1 MALMQ
6 TVRPRVSYSD
16 LASMPEDGRRYEI
29 YDGEVFVVPAP
40 IPFHQVVVL
49 NLEDRLREWTRQH
62 GGIVLVSPIDIVIS
76 EYDVVQPDLVFFAPA
91 RAHLVKLD
99 APIRAIPDL
108 VVEVLSPSTASTDRG
123 KKLQLF
129 ARSGLPEYWLVD
141 PALRSVEINVLR
153 SGVFALDGRHAT
165 GERITSSA
173 APGFT
178 CLVDALFEAPLTA
191 G

>member
-76 EYDVVQPDLVFFAPA
+76 EYDVVQPDLVFFARA

-141 PALRSVEINVLR
+141 PGLRSVEINVLR
-153 SGVFALDGRHAT
+153 SGVFALDGRHVT

-173 APGFT
+173 APDFT
-178 CLVDALFEAPLTA
+178 CLVDALFETA
-191 G
+191 LIAG

>member
-76 EYDVVQPDLVFFAPA
+76 EYDVVQPDLVFFARA

-141 PALRSVEINVLR
+141 PGLRSVEINVLR

-178 CLVDALFEAPLTA
+178 CLVDALFETPLIA

>member
-91 RAHLVKLD
+91 RAHLVKLE

-153 SGVFALDGRHAT
+153 SGVFALAGRHAT

-178 CLVDALFEAPLTA
+178 CLVDALFETPLTA

>member
-40 IPFHQVVVL
+40 IPFHQIVVL

-91 RAHLVKLD
+91 RAHLVELD

-153 SGVFALDGRHAT
+153 SGVFALGGRHAT

-178 CLVDALFEAPLTA
+178 CLVDAVFETPLTA

>member
-108 VVEVLSPSTASTDRG
+108 VIEVLSPSTASTDRG

-153 SGVFALDGRHAT
+153 SGVFGLAGRHAT

-173 APGFT
+173 APGFS
-178 CLVDALFEAPLTA
+178 CLVDALFETTLTA